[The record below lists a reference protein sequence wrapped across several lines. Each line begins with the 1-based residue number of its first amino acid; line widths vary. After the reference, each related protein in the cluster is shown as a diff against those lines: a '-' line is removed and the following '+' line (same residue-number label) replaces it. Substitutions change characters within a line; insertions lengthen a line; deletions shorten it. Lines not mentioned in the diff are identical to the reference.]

1 MYDSNGA
8 SLNVSIIP
16 ALLPLYPSGFDST
29 LPVNEQTLK
38 DFFCDGTATTTISS
52 TIVVKFTPVTAV
64 SFFSQLQVNTYI
76 TTTTTFNSLTTSIT
90 HHKVKLR
97 YMVAKNG
104 IWRDGCFLQTQ
115 SSGDKHK
122 ASTDSYAIV
131 FHNSQTSTITF
142 LSLGSLTAC
151 KLAMDELVK
160 LKDAQ
165 YRGMYYSSISFD
177 GVTTDTNV
185 MDAIHQYLY
194 APKVKPSSR
203 IRNFVLSKISLTT
216 KLNDDTMKSSKEDC
230 IRDGETVDQQ
240 SSSDATNQQSAPYTS
255 SGTDATNQPDAA
267 TTSEQLQSEQPKPY
281 SESMDISVLQQ
292 YSELLKLY
300 EHVEEYYQCFP
311 NEYTD
316 KFVYEEEEGSEEEE
330 DDNVSKDK
338 DKEKEKEKE
347 EVAKLFKK
355 KEIQEQYAKA
365 VAEVNRIANLK
376 KNDKRKPITIKA
388 PWHVVR
394 DENGTKYLVPL
405 SLTTNPSSDVGWEAI
420 IKDKKPFTTSINDKD
435 DHRIYD
441 VVWAIVK
448 RTLMILNVDL
458 ESGWRW
464 ESIERIESKG
474 FVEDIHRIEKKF
486 VPLDS
491 FFVHTDYIQ
500 TVNGKIM
507 FLLS

>member
-1 MYDSNGA
+1 
-8 SLNVSIIP
+8 
-16 ALLPLYPSGFDST
+16 
-29 LPVNEQTLK
+29 
-38 DFFCDGTATTTISS
+38 
-52 TIVVKFTPVTAV
+52 
-64 SFFSQLQVNTYI
+64 
-76 TTTTTFNSLTTSIT
+76 
-90 HHKVKLR
+90 
-97 YMVAKNG
+97 MVAKNG

-115 SSGDKHK
+115 SSGAKHK
-122 ASTDSYAIV
+122 ASADSYAIV
-131 FHNSQTSTITF
+131 YHNSKTSTITF

-151 KLAMDELVK
+151 KLAMDEMVK

-177 GVTTDTNV
+177 DVTTDTDV

-194 APKVKPSSR
+194 APKVKPSNR
-203 IRNFVLSKISLTT
+203 IRNFVLSKISLTS
-216 KLNDDTMKSSKEDC
+216 KLNDDTMKGSKEDC

-240 SSSDATNQQSAPYTS
+240 SAPYTS
-255 SGTDATNQPDAA
+255 SSAQLDAI
-267 TTSEQLQSEQPKPY
+267 TSEQLQSDQLQSKPY
-281 SESMDISVLQQ
+281 SESMDVSVLQQ

-316 KFVYEEEEGSEEEE
+316 KFVYEEEEEEVSEEDE
-330 DDNVSKDK
+330 DVNVN
-338 DKEKEKEKE
+338 KEKNKAKEKE
-347 EVAKLFKK
+347 ENSKLLKK

-365 VAEVNRIANLK
+365 VAEVNRIVNLK
-376 KNDKRKPITIKA
+376 KNDKRKPIAIKA

-394 DENGTKYLVPL
+394 DENGAKFLVPL

-420 IKDKKPFTTSINDKD
+420 IKDKKPFTTITSDKN

-441 VVWAIVK
+441 IVWAIVK

-464 ESIERIESKG
+464 ESIERIDSKG
-474 FVEDIHRIEKKF
+474 VVEDIHRIEKKF

-491 FFVHTDYIQ
+491 FLVHTDYIQ
-500 TVNGKIM
+500 TVNGKIV
-507 FLLS
+507 LLSSLSSLLSSSLLRNATAGVV